1 MPREIPFFI
10 EGKVTNITNGCQS
23 VLVRVQNGNVYS
35 IHPDTPGID
44 FKNLREGQIVRLE
57 ITTRLIHVLSAY
69 IVNKE

>member
-10 EGKVTNITNGCQS
+10 EGNVTNITNGCQS